1 MTSPT
6 SPDAPDP
13 VSEGAADPSPPSTS
27 AAVVPGSVRRVM
39 GIETE
44 YGIAVPG
51 RPLLDPVVLS
61 GRVVQR
67 YAAGGHG
74 RVHRTRWDYAGES
87 PLVDARGFSVSRA
100 LAHESQL
107 TDEWADDPR
116 VANVVLTNGARLYVD
131 HAHPEYSSPEVTTP
145 RQALVWDRAGE
156 LVMAEAARAGSSDAG
171 EDPPIDV
178 YKNNTDGKG
187 ASYGTHE
194 NYLVARATP
203 FERIVA
209 QLTPFFV
216 ARQILCGAGRVGLG
230 QNSERAGFQISS
242 RADFFE
248 ARVGLETTFRRPI
261 VNTRD
266 EPHAQASRYRR
277 LHVIIGDANLS
288 EVSAL
293 LKVGTTSLVLG
304 LIESGRLDED
314 LSLLDPVAALKV
326 LSHDPDLRARVDLV
340 DGRRLTGLEILR
352 RYQAHVLRH
361 LRDELGG
368 DPLALAD
375 ADTVEV
381 LRRWDAVMSALEVGS
396 PEAGRW
402 VEWVAKRDLLEG
414 FRARDGL
421 DWDDPRLVL
430 VDLQWSHGTA
440 GKGLARRL
448 EARGRLERLTTEE
461 EVARAVTD
469 PPPTTRAWF
478 RGECIRRYPRSVVAA
493 SWQSVL
499 LDRGDGG
506 PLHRIATSEPL
517 RGTQELTE
525 DVLDRHPDAPGLL
538 TALAGG

>member
-1 MTSPT
+1 
-6 SPDAPDP
+6 
-13 VSEGAADPSPPSTS
+13 
-27 AAVVPGSVRRVM
+27 M
-39 GIETE
+39 GVETE

-51 RPLLDPVVLS
+51 RPLVDPVLLS

-87 PLVDARGFSVSRA
+87 PLEDARGFSVSRA

-131 HAHPEYSSPEVTTP
+131 HAHPEYSAPEVTSP
-145 RQALVWDRAGE
+145 REVLVWDRAGE
-156 LVMAEAARAGSSDAG
+156 VVMAEAARVGSSDLPD
-171 EDPPIDV
+171 EPPVEI

-203 FERIVA
+203 FERLVDQI
-209 QLTPFFV
+209 TPFFV

-230 QNSERAGFQISS
+230 QNSETPGYQISS

-266 EPHAQASRYRR
+266 EPHAHASRYRR

-293 LKVGTTSLVLG
+293 LKVGTTSLVLA
-304 LIESGRLDED
+304 LIESGRMSED
-314 LSLLDPVAALKV
+314 LSLVDPVGALKAI
-326 LSHDPDLRARVDLV
+326 SHDPDLTTTVELV
-340 DGRRLTGLEILR
+340 DGRRLAGLQLLR
-352 RYQAHVLRH
+352 RYEEHVHAH
-361 LRDELGG
+361 LRAELGG

-375 ADTVEV
+375 DDTREV
-381 LRRWDAVMSALEVGS
+381 LTRWDAVLTALETGA
-396 PEAGRW
+396 PEAARW
-402 VEWVAKRDLLEG
+402 VEWVAKRQVLEG

-421 DWDDPRLVL
+421 GWDDPRLLL
-430 VDLQWSHGTA
+430 VDLQWSHGTP

-461 EVARAVTD
+461 EIDRAVD
-469 PPPTTRAWF
+469 HAPPTTRAWF
-478 RGECIRRYPRSVVAA
+478 RGECVRRHPDAVVAA
-493 SWQSVL
+493 SWQSIL

-506 PLHRIATSEPL
+506 PLQRIATPEPL
-517 RGTQELTE
+517 KGTRALTE
-525 DVLDRHPDAPGLL
+525 ALLDRHPDVEGLL
-538 TALAGG
+538 TELTAGGAAGP